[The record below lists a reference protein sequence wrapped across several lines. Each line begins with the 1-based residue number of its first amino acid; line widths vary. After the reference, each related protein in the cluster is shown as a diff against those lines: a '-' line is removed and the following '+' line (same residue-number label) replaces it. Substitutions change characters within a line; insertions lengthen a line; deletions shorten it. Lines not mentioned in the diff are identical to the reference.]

1 MTQGGTTSG
10 AAAVPNGRRRVALLP
25 VLIVQKYGGTSVG
38 SIERMRNVAAR
49 CLATA
54 RQGHQVAVVVS
65 AMSGETNRLLK
76 LVNEIQEDPNDRE
89 VDVVV
94 STGEQ
99 VSVGLV
105 ALAIR
110 AAGGKA
116 RSFLGHQCKI
126 ITDSAFSRARIVSI
140 DSQPIRDALAAGEI
154 AVIAGFQGVDEQGSI
169 TTLGRGGSDT
179 TGVAI
184 AAALDA
190 DVCEI
195 YTDVDGVFT
204 TDPNLVPTARKIDR
218 ISYEEMLELAS
229 LGAKVLQ
236 IRSVELGMIH
246 NVKIHVR
253 SSLHPISEDVPGTWV
268 VPEEAAMEKVTV
280 SAVTASKDEAK
291 ITVEDLPDTS
301 GVAARLFAPLAD
313 ANISVD
319 MIVQNQAYDGTT
331 DLTFT
336 VPKGDRK
343 RACEILKAKVPDLVG
358 AAGEKVA
365 FDDEIAK
372 VSVVGVGMRSHAG
385 VAKKMFEVLAAENIN
400 IQLISTSE
408 IKISCVIARK
418 YAELAVQSLHEGFGL
433 HRAPGERPA
442 L

>member
-1 MTQGGTTSG
+1 M
-10 AAAVPNGRRRVALLP
+10 
-25 VLIVQKYGGTSVG
+25 LIVQKYGGTSVG

-49 CLATA
+49 CLATQ

-76 LVNEIQEDPNDRE
+76 LVGELHDDPNDRE
-89 VDVVV
+89 VDVIV

-110 AAGGKA
+110 KAGGKA

-126 ITDSAFSRARIVSI
+126 VTDSSFARARIVSI
-140 DSQPIRDALAAGEI
+140 DGQPIKDALAAGEI

-184 AAALDA
+184 AAALNA

-195 YTDVDGVFT
+195 YTDVDGVYT
-204 TDPNLVPTARKIDR
+204 TDPNVVPEARKIER

-236 IRSVELGMIH
+236 IRSVELGMKYG
-246 NVKIHVR
+246 VKIHVR
-253 SSLHPISEDVPGTWV
+253 SSFSDVEGTWV
-268 VPEEAAMEKVTV
+268 VPEESAMEKVIVSGVTV
-280 SAVTASKDEAK
+280 AKDEAK
-291 ITVEDLPDTS
+291 ITCEDLPDTS
-301 GVAARLFAPLAD
+301 GVAGRLFAPLAD

-343 RACEILKAKVPDLVG
+343 RAVEILKDKVPELVG
-358 AAGEKVA
+358 KDGDRVT
-365 FDDEIAK
+365 FDDEICK

-385 VAKKMFEVLAAENIN
+385 VAKNMFQLLAAENIN

-418 YAELAVQSLHEGFGL
+418 YAELAVQALHKGFGL
-433 HRAPGERPA
+433 DRPPSERTS

>member
-1 MTQGGTTSG
+1 
-10 AAAVPNGRRRVALLP
+10 

-38 SIERMRNVAAR
+38 SIDRMKNVAAR

-65 AMSGETNRLLK
+65 AMSGETNRLLE
-76 LVNEIQEDPNDRE
+76 LTRQLQDDPNDRE
-89 VDVVV
+89 VDVIV

-126 ITDSAFSRARIVSI
+126 VTDSAFSRARIVSI
-140 DSQPIRDALAAGEI
+140 ESQPIKDALAAGEI
-154 AVIAGFQGVDEQGSI
+154 AVIAGFQGVDEHGNI

-184 AAALDA
+184 AAALKA

-195 YTDVDGVFT
+195 YTDVDGVYT
-204 TDPNLVPTARKIDR
+204 TDPNVVPTARKIER

-236 IRSVELGMIH
+236 IRSVELGMKYG
-246 NVKIHVR
+246 VPIHVR
-253 SSLHPISEDVPGTWV
+253 SSFSDAQGTWV
-268 VPEEAAMEKVTV
+268 VPEDTAMENVVVSGVTV
-280 SAVTASKDEAK
+280 AKDEAK
-291 ITVEDLPDTS
+291 ITCEDLPDTS
-301 GVAARLFAPLAD
+301 GVAGKLFAPLAD

-336 VPKGDRK
+336 VPRGDRK
-343 RACEILKAKVPDLVG
+343 RAVEILKDKVPDLVG
-358 AAGEKVA
+358 TSAERIK
-365 FDDEIAK
+365 FDDDIAK

-385 VAKKMFEVLAAENIN
+385 VAKKMFQLLAGENIN

-418 YAELAVQSLHEGFGL
+418 YAELAVRALHEGFGL
-433 HRAPGERPA
+433 SLPPAERTG

>member
-1 MTQGGTTSG
+1 
-10 AAAVPNGRRRVALLP
+10 
-25 VLIVQKYGGTSVG
+25 VLIVQKFGGTSVG
-38 SIERMRNVAAR
+38 TIDRMKNVAAR
-49 CLATA
+49 AVATQRA
-54 RQGHQVAVVVS
+54 GHNVAVVVS
-65 AMSGETNRLLK
+65 AMSGETNRLLE
-76 LVNEIQEDPNDRE
+76 LTRQLHEDPNDRE

-99 VSVGLV
+99 ISVGLV
-105 ALAIR
+105 ALAVR
-110 AAGGKA
+110 AAGGRA

-126 ITDSAFSRARIVSI
+126 VTDSSFARARIVSI
-140 DSQPIRDALAAGEI
+140 DSAPIREALSAGEI
-154 AVIAGFQGVDEQGSI
+154 AVIAGFQGVDEKGNI

-184 AAALDA
+184 AAALEA

-195 YTDVDGVFT
+195 YTDVDGVYT
-204 TDPNLVPTARKIDR
+204 TDPNVVPTARKVDR

-236 IRSVELGMIH
+236 IRSVELGMKYG
-246 NVKIHVR
+246 VRIHVR
-253 SSLHPISEDVPGTWV
+253 SSFSDVEGTWV

-280 SAVTASKDEAK
+280 AGVTASRDEAK
-291 ITVEDLPDTS
+291 ITVEDVPDS
-301 GVAARLFAPLAD
+301 PGIAARVFAPLAD
-313 ANISVD
+313 ASISVD
-319 MIVQNQAYDGTT
+319 MIVQNTGHDGTT

-336 VPKGDRK
+336 VPKADRK
-343 RACEILKAKVPDLVG
+343 RSIQLLVDKVPDLVG
-358 AAGEKVA
+358 AKGERIL
-365 FDDEIAK
+365 FDDEICK

-385 VAKKMFEVLAAENIN
+385 IAKVMFELLAKESIN

-418 YAELAVQSLHEGFGL
+418 YAELALRTLHDGFGL
-433 HRAPGERPA
+433 HVAPHERES

>member
-1 MTQGGTTSG
+1 MVDPAT
-10 AAAVPNGRRRVALLP
+10 

-38 SIERMRNVAAR
+38 SIDRMKNVAAR
-49 CLATA
+49 CLATQ

-65 AMSGETNRLLK
+65 AMSGETNRLLE
-76 LVNEIQEDPNDRE
+76 LTRQLQEDPNDRE
-89 VDVVV
+89 VDVII

-126 ITDSAFSRARIVSI
+126 VTDSSFARARIVSI
-140 DSQPIRDALAAGEI
+140 DGQPIKDALAAGEI
-154 AVIAGFQGVDEQGSI
+154 AVIAGFQGVDEKGSI

-195 YTDVDGVFT
+195 YTDVDGVYT
-204 TDPNLVPTARKIDR
+204 SDPNVVPTARKIER

-236 IRSVELGMIH
+236 IRSVELGMKYG
-246 NVKIHVR
+246 VRIHVR
-253 SSLHPISEDVPGTWV
+253 SSFSDVEGTWV
-268 VPEEAAMEKVTV
+268 VPEETSMEKVVV
-280 SAVTASKDEAK
+280 SGVTASRDEAK
-291 ITVEDLPDTS
+291 ITLEDLPDS
-301 GVAARLFAPLAD
+301 PGIAARMFAPLAEGG
-313 ANISVD
+313 ISVD

-343 RACEILKAKVPDLVG
+343 RSIAILTEKVPDIVG
-358 AAGEKVA
+358 KAGERISY
-365 FDDEIAK
+365 DDEICK

-385 VAKKMFEVLAAENIN
+385 VAKTMFELLAKESIN

-418 YAELAVQSLHEGFGL
+418 YAELAVRTLHDGFGL
-433 HRAPGERPA
+433 SLPPAERTG

>member
-1 MTQGGTTSG
+1 M
-10 AAAVPNGRRRVALLP
+10 
-25 VLIVQKYGGTSVG
+25 LIVQKYGGTSVG

-76 LVNEIQEDPNDRE
+76 LAGAIHEDPNDRE
-89 VDVVV
+89 VDVIV

-126 ITDSAFSRARIVSI
+126 VTDSAFSRARIVSI
-140 DSQPIRDALAAGEI
+140 ESQPIKDALAAGEI
-154 AVIAGFQGVDEQGSI
+154 AVIAGFQGVDEKGSI

-184 AAALDA
+184 AAALNA

-195 YTDVDGVFT
+195 YTDVDGVYT

-236 IRSVELGMIH
+236 IRSVELGMKYG
-246 NVKIHVR
+246 VKIHVR
-253 SSLHPISEDVPGTWV
+253 SSLHDISEDVPGTWV

-280 SAVTASKDEAK
+280 SGVTVVKDEAK
-291 ITVEDLPDTS
+291 ITVADLPDTA
-301 GVAARLFAPLAD
+301 GTAARLFAPLAD

-319 MIVQNQAYDGTT
+319 MIVQNQGFDGAT

-343 RACEILKAKVPDLVG
+343 RACEILKTQVPDLVG
-358 AAGEKVA
+358 STGERIA

-385 VAKKMFEVLAAENIN
+385 IAKTMFQLLAAENIN

-408 IKISCVIARK
+408 IKISCVIARR
-418 YAELAVQSLHEGFGL
+418 YAELAVQCLHEGFAL
-433 HRAPGERPA
+433 SQPPSERPGV
-442 L
+442 

>member
-1 MTQGGTTSG
+1 
-10 AAAVPNGRRRVALLP
+10 
-25 VLIVQKYGGTSVG
+25 VLIVQKFGGTSVG
-38 SIERMRNVAAR
+38 SIERMKNVAAR

-54 RQGHQVAVVVS
+54 RQGHRVAVVVS

-76 LVNEIQEDPNDRE
+76 LAAELQDDPNDRE
-89 VDVVV
+89 VDVIV

-126 ITDSAFSRARIVSI
+126 VTDSAFSRARIVSI
-140 DSQPIRDALAAGEI
+140 DSQPIRDALDVGDI
-154 AVIAGFQGVDEQGSI
+154 AVIAGFQGVDERGNI

-184 AAALDA
+184 AAALAA

-195 YTDVDGVFT
+195 YTDVDGVYT
-204 TDPNLVPTARKIDR
+204 TDPNVVPTARKIDR

-236 IRSVELGMIH
+236 IRSVEMGMRYG
-246 NVKIHVR
+246 VPIHVR
-253 SSLHPISEDVPGTWV
+253 SSFSDVPGTWV
-268 VPEEAAMEKVTV
+268 VPEETAMEKVVVAGVTV
-280 SAVTASKDEAK
+280 AKDEAK
-291 ITVEDLPDTS
+291 ITCEDLPDTS
-301 GVAARLFAPLAD
+301 GVAGRLFAPLAD

-319 MIVQNQAYDGTT
+319 MIVQNQAHDGTT

-336 VPKGDRK
+336 VPRGDRK
-343 RACEILKAKVPDLVG
+343 RTVEILREKVPELVG
-358 AAGEKVA
+358 AGGERIA
-365 FDDEIAK
+365 ADDEIAK
-372 VSVVGVGMRSHAG
+372 VSAVGVGMRSHAG
-385 VAKKMFEVLAAENIN
+385 VAKRMFQLLATEGIN

-418 YAELAVQSLHEGFGL
+418 YAELAVRVLHDGFGL
-433 HRAPGERPA
+433 SLPPSERGD

>member
-1 MTQGGTTSG
+1 
-10 AAAVPNGRRRVALLP
+10 

-38 SIERMRNVAAR
+38 SIERMMSVAAR

-76 LVNEIQEDPNDRE
+76 LVAELHEDPNDRE
-89 VDVVV
+89 VDVIV

-110 AAGGKA
+110 KAGGKA

-126 ITDSAFSRARIVSI
+126 VTDSAFARARIVSI
-140 DSQPIRDALAAGEI
+140 DGEPIKAALAAGEI

-184 AAALDA
+184 AAALGA

-195 YTDVDGVFT
+195 YTDVDGVYT
-204 TDPNLVPTARKIDR
+204 TDPNVVPTARKIDR

-236 IRSVELGMIH
+236 IRSVELGMKYG
-246 NVKIHVR
+246 VKIHVR
-253 SSLHPISEDVPGTWV
+253 SSFSDAQGTWV
-268 VPEEAAMEKVTV
+268 VPEEAAMEKVIVSGVTV
-280 SAVTASKDEAK
+280 AKDEAK
-291 ITVEDLPDTS
+291 ITCEDLPDTS
-301 GVAARLFAPLAD
+301 GVAAKLFAPLAD
-313 ANISVD
+313 AGVSVD
-319 MIVQNQAYDGTT
+319 MIVQNQAFDGTT

-343 RACEILKAKVPDLVG
+343 RALELLKQHVPDLVG
-358 AAGEKVA
+358 ANGERLA

-385 VAKKMFEVLAAENIN
+385 IAKTMFGLLAAENIN

-418 YAELAVQSLHEGFGL
+418 YAELAVQVLHDGFGL
-433 HRAPGERPA
+433 SLPPSERGS